1 MELLGVFILAFV
13 QTIWLSSTVAN
24 PIISIPMINV
34 MAANITAVNATNT
47 TTDNAFQCVINLSH
61 TAAENIPEVCLNLE
75 TYMGR

>member
-13 QTIWLSSTVAN
+13 QTIWFSSTVAI

-34 MAANITAVNATNT
+34 TATNITAVNATNE
-47 TTDNAFQCVINLSH
+47 TTDNAFQCVKSLGH
-61 TAAENIPEVCLNLE
+61 TAAENIPEVYLNLE